1 MATERLPGFLSR
13 DGLSLIFNMTD
24 SNFIFYMPEKY
35 FTTNTASI
43 IGDTVSFL
51 GILSYDVVDIK
62 TGKSKIS
69 GPRLFNYPSLL
80 LTVPSSIEKVKELK
94 LNKNSKPV
102 DYRLLKY
109 VKGDKVIVSTKSAQD
124 IANVESFYNLLL
136 RGNLPN
142 VIPYDEIQS
151 ILIDNMALSGNKY
164 NITGQIAGLLISEIY
179 RGSKDIDSP
188 FRLSNPKNMLDYQGI
203 DIREAPKHVSPFVSL
218 TSENWD
224 DSVSGAITTPNTKY
238 SPMEKLLMS

>member
-80 LTVPSSIEKVKELK
+80 LTVPSSIEKV
-94 LNKNSKPV
+94 
-102 DYRLLKY
+102 
-109 VKGDKVIVSTKSAQD
+109 
-124 IANVESFYNLLL
+124 
-136 RGNLPN
+136 
-142 VIPYDEIQS
+142 
-151 ILIDNMALSGNKY
+151 
-164 NITGQIAGLLISEIY
+164 
-179 RGSKDIDSP
+179 
-188 FRLSNPKNMLDYQGI
+188 
-203 DIREAPKHVSPFVSL
+203 
-218 TSENWD
+218 
-224 DSVSGAITTPNTKY
+224 
-238 SPMEKLLMS
+238 